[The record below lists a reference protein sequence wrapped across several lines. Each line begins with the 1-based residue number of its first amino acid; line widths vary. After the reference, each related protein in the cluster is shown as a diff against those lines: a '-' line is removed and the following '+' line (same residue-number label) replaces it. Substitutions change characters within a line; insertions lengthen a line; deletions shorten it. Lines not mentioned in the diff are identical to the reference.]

1 MMSPLPL
8 FPIIT
13 THRSFACQQR
23 LPRPA
28 AGVSEGRARAPN
40 GAVPCMPT
48 QLIADAID
56 PASPT
61 AHYFLNWYRILP
73 AVVGSDD
80 EEEVEAVLRERGLV
94 RQKL

>member
-1 MMSPLPL
+1 MLANS
-8 FPIIT
+8 
-13 THRSFACQQR
+13 AC
-23 LPRPA
+23 PA
-28 AGVSEGRARAPN
+28 LLQASLKAVPALPN

-48 QLIADAID
+48 QFIADAID

-73 AVVGSDD
+73 AVAGSDD